1 MNEVVERLKAIV
13 GKGNV
18 FVGDEITEEYGHD
31 EALNV
36 KHCLPAVVVKPEN
49 SGEVAKILSLA
60 NEKKIPVTP
69 RGGGTGVCGGRVAV
83 SQEHSPMS
91 RTNEQNLGNR

>member
-60 NEKKIPVTP
+60 NRKKSLLRPGVQGLVCAVVACLSP
-69 RGGGTGVCGGRVAV
+69 RAFSYV
-83 SQEHSPMS
+83 S
-91 RTNEQNLGNR
+91 NE